1 MFADMP
7 AELSSL
13 YYTGNYVAGY
23 GNDGVRSTH
32 FHTKCRIG
40 EWWRVDLQMKRCVK
54 AIRITNREENHR
66 GLYVDLM
73 LLLNE
78 LLGNTLGRKTES
90 RISNLGHYVIVYVC
104 L

>member
-23 GNDGVRSTH
+23 GNDGVSSTH

-78 LLGNTLGRKTES
+78 LLGNTLGQKTES

>member
-1 MFADMP
+1 MPRSITKFTYKEKLHSNVFMFADMP

-23 GNDGVRSTH
+23 GNDGVSSTH

-54 AIRITNREENHR
+54 AIRITNIEENHS
-66 GLYVDLM
+66 GFMSILCY
-73 LLLNE
+73 
-78 LLGNTLGRKTES
+78 
-90 RISNLGHYVIVYVC
+90 C
-104 L
+104 